1 MQRIAVLAF
10 LAPQGASGLTS
21 APAPARAGGA
31 WMCQNSELVALYEQQ
46 KTAIAARK
54 EKAINS
60 AGNLATLGSVRDAL
74 SLGRPP
80 RLDPH
85 DIDVITISDG
95 RITAEAL
102 ASLLSH
108 EACAVHVRGFC
119 RIDECRRIESSLANE
134 ALYSNWAINRM
145 SEKDGVASEVDK
157 VGVVASEA
165 VDSWEQFCEYL
176 APADGGLERRL
187 EVAAECNP
195 LGRLLEQLDAA
206 YEHGCRRDQLGA
218 WSMPV
223 GTIRRMRSS
232 KGLVH
237 ADTATLLSRNAGEFS
252 ANLYI
257 RTPPA
262 TSNGSS
268 KGALNIY
275 PARQYVGDGG
285 ILGATSPALLADLQ
299 SLAKRQAEGF
309 RGEAQAYL
317 RSALPLRRRLELRD
331 GDLVLINTG
340 RFHEVEAYGDDGG
353 DGYRLSGQSWLSYRQ
368 GKPLLL
374 WV

>member
-1 MQRIAVLAF
+1 
-10 LAPQGASGLTS
+10 
-21 APAPARAGGA
+21 
-31 WMCQNSELVALYEQQ
+31 MCQNSELVALYEQQ

-60 AGNLATLGSVRDAL
+60 ARNLATLGSVRDAL

-95 RITAEAL
+95 RITADAL

-108 EACAVHVRGFC
+108 ESCAVHVRGFC
-119 RIDECRRIESSLANE
+119 SVDECRRIESSLANE

-145 SEKDGVASEVDK
+145 SEEDGVASEVDK

-195 LGRLLEQLDAA
+195 FGRLLEQLDAA

-257 RTPPA
+257 RTPA

-285 ILGATSPALLADLQ
+285 ILGATSPTLLTDLQ

>member
-1 MQRIAVLAF
+1 
-10 LAPQGASGLTS
+10 
-21 APAPARAGGA
+21 
-31 WMCQNSELVALYEQQ
+31 
-46 KTAIAARK
+46 
-54 EKAINS
+54 
-60 AGNLATLGSVRDAL
+60 
-74 SLGRPP
+74 
-80 RLDPH
+80 
-85 DIDVITISDG
+85 
-95 RITAEAL
+95 
-102 ASLLSH
+102 
-108 EACAVHVRGFC
+108 
-119 RIDECRRIESSLANE
+119 
-134 ALYSNWAINRM
+134 
-145 SEKDGVASEVDK
+145 
-157 VGVVASEA
+157 
-165 VDSWEQFCEYL
+165 
-176 APADGGLERRL
+176 
-187 EVAAECNP
+187 
-195 LGRLLEQLDAA
+195 
-206 YEHGCRRDQLGA
+206 
-218 WSMPV
+218 MPV

-257 RTPPA
+257 RTPA

-299 SLAKRQAEGF
+299 SRAKRQAEGF